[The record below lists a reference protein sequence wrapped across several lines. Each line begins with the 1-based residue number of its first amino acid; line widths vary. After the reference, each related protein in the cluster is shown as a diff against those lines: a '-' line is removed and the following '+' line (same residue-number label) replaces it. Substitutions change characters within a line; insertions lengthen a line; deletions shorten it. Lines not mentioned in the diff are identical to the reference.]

1 MKKYLLAFA
10 LMAFG
15 ISAINAQTEATTT
28 ETQATDSNYTECE
41 QVITPIV
48 ANPTHT
54 QPYYQTVRPFYSD
67 VYTTANMHPAVVVN
81 AVNGGVSINGGRT
94 DGTAFFFNGVRVMD
108 NIPTLRPLNPVD
120 DTKPTP

>member
-1 MKKYLLAFA
+1 MKKHLLAFA

-15 ISAINAQTEATTT
+15 ISAINAQTEAP
-28 ETQATDSNYTECE
+28 ETQAVDSNYTECE
-41 QVITPIV
+41 QIITPIV
-48 ANPTHT
+48 ANPIHT

-67 VYTTANMHPAVVVN
+67 VYSTANMHPAVVN
-81 AVNGGVSINGGRT
+81 TISGGVSINGGRAE
-94 DGTAFFFNGVRVMD
+94 GTAYFFNGVRVMD